1 MSSQPNHDLTWYY
14 FNYDSLLPQ
23 QMYKLISD
31 YWIVTLF
38 LFSETCVLK
47 AFHLCHW
54 WNNEMICYN
63 FDNRKYTAKCKNWS
77 LNYKKSNTYTWK
89 KNDEKM
95 NVVLIEQIE
104 IMCSRKI
111 RYTCVIE

>member
-54 WNNEMICYN
+54 WNNETICYN

-77 LNYKKSNTYTWK
+77 LNYKKAKLIRIHEK
-89 KNDEKM
+89 KKRWENECRFDKT
-95 NVVLIEQIE
+95 NRDYVFA
-104 IMCSRKI
+104 
-111 RYTCVIE
+111 